1 MPYMIETFDKPD
13 HHELRL
19 EVRDAHLAYLDAHKE
34 RLLACGAKLS
44 DDGQHA
50 SGGIYLVD
58 CETREQAQALIDNDP
73 FSQADLFER
82 VVICRWRKAYLDGV
96 SYL

>member
-13 HHELRL
+13 HHGLRL
-19 EVRDAHLAYLDAHKE
+19 EERDAHLAYLEAHKE

-44 DDGQHA
+44 DDSATA
-50 SGGIYLVD
+50 SGGLYLLD
-58 CETREQAQALIDNDP
+58 CETREAAQAFIDDDP
-73 FSQADLFER
+73 FSQAGLFER

-96 SYL
+96 GYL